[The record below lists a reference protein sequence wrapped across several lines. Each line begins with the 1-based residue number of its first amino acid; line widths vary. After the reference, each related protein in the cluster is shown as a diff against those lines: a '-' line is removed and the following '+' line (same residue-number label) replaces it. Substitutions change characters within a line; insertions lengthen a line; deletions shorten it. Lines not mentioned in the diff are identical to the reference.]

1 MGRLEQLYQ
10 KEMAGS
16 LPSDQMLSTDGGRYD
31 VSFTRRTRRA
41 VYWEEEESLV
51 RRGTWFY
58 RSDGERWYMPYEEQ
72 LAAKLE
78 VGWRGWGLRD
88 VCRALCVL

>member
-1 MGRLEQLYQ
+1 
-10 KEMAGS
+10 MAGS

-31 VSFTRRTRRA
+31 VSFTRRTRKA

-78 VGWRGWGLRD
+78 VRLGVGLGQCGQGS
-88 VCRALCVL
+88 VGVGVH

>member
-1 MGRLEQLYQ
+1 
-10 KEMAGS
+10 
-16 LPSDQMLSTDGGRYD
+16 MLSTDGGRYD

-78 VGWRGWGLRD
+78 VRLGVGLGNVDRVVWVW
-88 VCRALCVL
+88 VCTDM